1 MFGIGANGFV
11 DGFAKYY
18 FAGSW
23 KILLI
28 SAVASFPFVSQQ
40 GNNLLKGTSKIPVYL
55 SVVWFGVLLLLCIA
69 GMMSSTYS
77 SFLYF
82 QF

>member
-1 MFGIGANGFV
+1 MRHRAGFL
-11 DGFAKYY
+11 DTAGKYY
-18 FAGSW
+18 LSGSW
-23 KILLI
+23 LILLI
-28 SAVASFPFVSQQ
+28 SAVSAYPIGARLGS
-40 GNNLLKGTSKIPVYL
+40 NVYRSRRNGVAL
-55 SVVWFGVLLLLCIA
+55 SVMWFAVLLMLCIA